1 MLKSNESVRIDIDLE
16 RYETTLT
23 ILFATDEHEGFYQ
36 CHATNEMNEN
46 VTRAKFN
53 LCSTSNKT
61 TTTTTTTSKTTST
74 SHSEHLAKMNMEKS
88 KRARKIIRRK
98 VEPSSAATVI
108 VVQPVVTAVETK
120 MTIPQTKTTT
130 TTSSSST
137 SSATQKTVQITTQTN
152 VTEEENI
159 EIHEEIEEIR
169 VKIYKECVSAQDL
182 ANFKMADEVNEVL
195 NFIEAH
201 KFGSGELPLREL
213 ATIGYLVQRGITVT
227 EITHL
232 YNADSFP
239 ALRNPQSQAAL
250 VQLVEREGHGR
261 MISEVL
267 TEETIIDDEHMF
279 ASTVGF
285 RAFMRMIQEQHI
297 TIEEVIANFK
307 EEDFV
312 SQEWQYGEIRE
323 RCRTMSSERSS
334 MGSREV
340 LSTGK
345 AVF

>member
-23 ILFATDEHEGFYQ
+23 LLSVTVEHEGFYQ
-36 CHATNEMNEN
+36 CHATNEMSTN

-53 LCSTSNKT
+53 ICSTSNKT
-61 TTTTTTTSKTTST
+61 TSTTTTRTTKT
-74 SHSEHLAKMNMEKS
+74 SHSEHVTKIKTEKA

-98 VEPSSAATVI
+98 IDLAPAQPIVIETLPVSAKII
-108 VVQPVVTAVETK
+108 VPQQKSTK
-120 MTIPQTKTTT
+120 
-130 TTSSSST
+130 TTSSSS
-137 SSATQKTVQITTQTN
+137 SAAQKTIQVTKRTN

-159 EIHEEIEEIR
+159 EIHEELEEIR

-195 NFIEAH
+195 NFIGAH

-227 EITHL
+227 EITRL
-232 YNADSFP
+232 YNSDSFP

-297 TIEEVIANFK
+297 TIEQVIANFK

-345 AVF
+345 I